1 MPLWMRYG
9 SNEEKHHLC
18 RCTLGNITADS
29 TESFSPQ
36 CLKEGE
42 KSARSMLDCG
52 HEIIRSKGV

>member
-1 MPLWMRYG
+1 MRYG

-18 RCTLGNITADS
+18 RCTLGIITADS

-42 KSARSMLDCG
+42 KSARNMLDCG